1 MENYIIKSLLGLFC
15 LFFCIYSLFAISV
28 IVHKRPVLKKAIIIF
43 FGILLLIVG
52 LYSWDFTRNR
62 ILIYTQTPCRTFI
75 SPDGQF
81 NLTVYDF
88 WWQFLVK
95 TDDRTGFVIL
105 RDKKGNILNS
115 CIAQDVFS
123 ADNPYWADKNTDDYR
138 KAHVHISCVLDW
150 YLPEK
155 ENNPSK

>member
-1 MENYIIKSLLGLFC
+1 M
-15 LFFCIYSLFAISV
+15 
-28 IVHKRPVLKKAIIIF
+28 KKFKKTLIF

-95 TDDRTGFVIL
+95 TNDRTGFVIL

-115 CIAQDVFS
+115 CVVERIFT
-123 ADNPYWADKNTDDYR
+123 ADNTYWAAKNTGDYGN
-138 KAHVHISCVLDW
+138 AFVHMGCVLEW
-150 YLPEK
+150 GLPEI
-155 ENNPSK
+155 ENNSPTGAGEHQTSNENK